1 MAAIL
6 QSLGRNSFR
15 HRRRVLALWLGVLI
29 LIAVIGAA
37 VSKPF
42 SEEFKIPGTGSQQ
55 AIDLLKAKLPSASGA
70 AGQVVFAAPS
80 RGQAK
85 DARAA
90 IESAVSAAGK
100 TPGVVSI
107 TNPLE
112 TQGAISKD
120 GRYALAQVQFEDE
133 RDMIKSSQRE
143 RLQETFAPVEKA
155 GVEVEFGGAAGGEKA
170 GA

>member
-55 AIDLLKAKLPSASGA
+55 AIDLLKEKLPAASGA

-80 RGQAK
+80 GGPAK
-85 DARAA
+85 SDAGPM
-90 IESAVSAAGK
+90 ESRI
-100 TPGVVSI
+100 PG
-107 TNPLE
+107 
-112 TQGAISKD
+112 AK
-120 GRYALAQVQFEDE
+120 
-133 RDMIKSSQRE
+133 
-143 RLQETFAPVEKA
+143 
-155 GVEVEFGGAAGGEKA
+155 
-170 GA
+170 